1 MRWLKALDRDRR
13 VTAVPYQKP
22 GVPAAAGLSAA
33 QAKEAAWA
41 VEPGE
46 TPGKPQRRYRGAAA
60 INASLAVALGVRL
73 PLSFYGLPGVGRL
86 QELLYDLVAA
96 NRHRLPGDVP
106 YCKRHPEEC
115 R

>member
-1 MRWLKALDRDRR
+1 MRWLKTIDRDRR

-22 GVPAAAGLSAA
+22 GVPAGAGLSVK
-33 QAKEAAWA
+33 QCEEAAWA

-46 TPGKPQRRYRGAAA
+46 ASGEPRRRYRGAAA
-60 INASLAVALGVRL
+60 VNASIAVALGGRL
-73 PLSFYGLPGVGRL
+73 PLFLYELPGGGRL
-86 QELLYDLVAA
+86 QELLYSLVAA

-106 YCKRHPEEC
+106 YCKRYPEEC

>member
-22 GVPAAAGLSAA
+22 GVLAAAGLSAK
-33 QAKEAAWA
+33 QAASSAWA
-41 VEPGE
+41 VETGE
-46 TPGKPQRRYRGAAA
+46 TPGKPRRRYRGAAA
-60 INASLAVALGVRL
+60 ANASLAVALGVRL

-86 QELLYDLVAA
+86 QEHLYELVAA
-96 NRHRLPGDVP
+96 NRYRFPGDVP

>member
-1 MRWLKALDRDRR
+1 M
-13 VTAVPYQKP
+13 TAVPYQKP
-22 GVPAAAGLSAA
+22 GVPAAAGLSVK
-33 QAKEAAWA
+33 QCQEVAWA

-46 TPGKPQRRYRGAAA
+46 TPGKPRRRYRGVAA
-60 INASLAVALGVRL
+60 INASLSMALGVRL
-73 PLSFYGLPGVGRL
+73 PLSFYELPGVGRL

-106 YCKRHPEEC
+106 YCKGHPEEC

>member
-1 MRWLKALDRDRR
+1 MRWIRALDRDRR

-22 GVPAAAGLSAA
+22 GVPAAAGLSVE
-33 QAKEAAWA
+33 QCEEAAWT

-46 TPGKPQRRYRGAAA
+46 ASGKPWRRYRGAGA
-60 INASLAVALGVRL
+60 INASLAVALGIRL
-73 PLSFYGLPGVGRL
+73 PLSLYGLPGVGRL
-86 QELLYDLVAA
+86 QERLYDLVAA

-106 YCKRHPEEC
+106 YCKRRPEEC